1 MVVIPDL
8 PNNLPSW
15 ALMNIG
21 TLIRRC
27 RKERKLTLKVVAE
40 KASIS
45 EGFLSQVEND
55 VNSPSVDT
63 LIRICNA
70 IGVSAGDLIS
80 QVSKQ
85 EKIILIKKS
94 EWDDFDLSHTG
105 FVTRRFFPPENRTV
119 IDSSILVIEP
129 GKSIPVRKN
138 IKNGQE
144 VLCVLK
150 GSVELMLSN
159 ETLVLVEGDS
169 THYWANPDSQKITN
183 NSNTTSFVLWVG
195 TL

>member
-1 MVVIPDL
+1 
-8 PNNLPSW
+8 
-15 ALMNIG
+15 MNIG
-21 TLIRRC
+21 TLIRKC
-27 RKERKLTLKVVAE
+27 RKERKLTLKAVAE
-40 KASIS
+40 KAGIS
-45 EGFLSQVEND
+45 EGFLSQVENA

-70 IGVSAGDLIS
+70 VGVDAGSLIS

-85 EKIILIKKS
+85 ERSILIKKS
-94 EWDDFDLSHTG
+94 DWDDIDLSHTG
-105 FVTRRFFPPENRTV
+105 FVTRRFFPPESRSV

-150 GSVELMLSN
+150 GSVQLNLGD
-159 ETLVLVEGDS
+159 ETLSLVEGDS
-169 THYWANPDSQKITN
+169 VHFLSNPDNQKITN
-183 NSNTTSFVLWVG
+183 TSSSTSFVLWVG

>member
-1 MVVIPDL
+1 
-8 PNNLPSW
+8 
-15 ALMNIG
+15 MNIG
-21 TLIRRC
+21 TLIRRY
-27 RKERKLTLKVVAE
+27 RKKRKLTLKAVAE

-55 VNSPSVDT
+55 VNSPSVET
-63 LIRICNA
+63 LMRICSA
-70 IGVSAGDLIS
+70 IDVNAGDLLT

-94 EWDDFDLSHTG
+94 EWDDIDLSHTG
-105 FVTRRFFPPENRTV
+105 FVTRRFFPPEDRTV
-119 IDSSILVIEP
+119 IDSSVLVIEP

-150 GSVELMLSN
+150 GSVELLLSG
-159 ETLVLVEGDS
+159 EKVSLTMGDS
-169 THYWANPDSQKITN
+169 VHFWSNPENQKI
-183 NSNTTSFVLWVG
+183 SNTSTKISFVLWVG